1 VYENASTHD
10 LWKIEQNTT
19 QIIEKQAIFITTD
32 HTFIKNISI
41 QKKYFKILSSNRFA
55 VSLSIEFNTP
65 ELTSE
70 VMA

>member
-41 QKKYFKILSSNRFA
+41 QKNILKYYQATALLYRC
-55 VSLSIEFNTP
+55 P
-65 ELTSE
+65 
-70 VMA
+70 